1 VHEVSRG
8 AWGLRLRRTKQ
19 RLALSPLLMLPSAH
33 IKDVG
38 VRNDLFGAEYPPR
51 LSPVYASLGPSRY
64 QCKTQGQVDRY
75 SFLVRLFHPLLHA
88 GLSRRTNKAITLT
101 ENRPDLRAEVKTRN
115 RDLTS
120 TTTIEKWKDARFQ

>member
-1 VHEVSRG
+1 MHEVYRR

-51 LSPVYASLGPSRY
+51 LSPVYASLSPSRY
-64 QCKTQGQVDRY
+64 QCKTRGQVDRY

-88 GLSRRTNKAITLT
+88 GLSRRTNIPITLIMGPCARHLSVT
-101 ENRPDLRAEVKTRN
+101 AWLQHLPNRVVVVYSYP
-115 RDLTS
+115 S
-120 TTTIEKWKDARFQ
+120 

>member
-1 VHEVSRG
+1 
-8 AWGLRLRRTKQ
+8 
-19 RLALSPLLMLPSAH
+19 MLPSAH

-88 GLSRRTNKAITLT
+88 GLSRRTNISITLIFRLLSYASDVGRI
-101 ENRPDLRAEVKTRN
+101 ERIRN
-115 RDLTS
+115 LS
-120 TTTIEKWKDARFQ
+120 AIA

>member
-1 VHEVSRG
+1 VHEVYRR

-51 LSPVYASLGPSRY
+51 LSPVYASLSPSRY
-64 QCKTQGQVDRY
+64 QCKTRGQVDRY

-88 GLSRRTNKAITLT
+88 GLSRRTNISIALIDPGNGVLNTYWNSLIVRSK
-101 ENRPDLRAEVKTRN
+101 VQ
-115 RDLTS
+115 S
-120 TTTIEKWKDARFQ
+120 